1 MESKGRIIRGPE
13 SIFQRGEFGIGKR
26 RVKTLNSGI
35 SVESYQILL
44 YYLYRPIEDSAGYL
58 AEHLELCEALKL
70 RGRILIADEG
80 LNGTVSGQREMTESY
95 MKVLNEDP
103 RTKGIQFKVDPAS
116 GHAFPKLSIKRRD
129 EVVTLDL
136 GKDDF
141 SPDETTGEYL
151 TPAQWRD
158 LMRDDNTVLVDARN
172 QYEWELGH
180 FEGALLPPVENF
192 RELPGW
198 VRENRSR
205 LEGKKIMT
213 YCTGGIRCEKFSGFL
228 LREGF
233 SDVCQLDGGIVSYG
247 KEAGIE
253 GEGFAGKCYVFD
265 QRIAVEVNHTAGA
278 TVVSRC
284 LHCGVASDRYVNCSW
299 SRCNRQYFCC
309 ASCERDQL
317 RFCSSVCEEASIL
330 SLAALGIGCD

>member
-1 MESKGRIIRGPE
+1 MPIFKRSK
-13 SIFQRGEFGIGKR
+13 FGIGKG
-26 RVKTLNSGI
+26 RVNTLKSCI

-44 YYLYRPIEDSAGYL
+44 YYLYRPFDDTAGYL
-58 AEHLELCEALKL
+58 AEHLELCETLAL
-70 RGRILIADEG
+70 RGRVLIADEG
-80 LNGTVSGQREMTESY
+80 LNGTVSGRRDMTERY
-95 MKVLNEDP
+95 MKVLREDS
-103 RTKGIQFKVDPAS
+103 RTEGIQFKVDPAE
-116 GHAFPKLSIKRRD
+116 GHAFPRLNIKRRE

-136 GKDDF
+136 GEEDF
-141 SPDETTGEYL
+141 SPGETTGEHL
-151 TPAQWRD
+151 TPEQWREW
-158 LMRDDNTVLVDARN
+158 MTRDDTVLVDARN

-192 RELPGW
+192 RDLPGW
-198 VRENRSR
+198 VRENRSQ

-233 SDVCQLDGGIVSYG
+233 SEVYQLDGGIVTYG
-247 KEAGIE
+247 KEAGVK

-265 QRIAVEVNHTAGA
+265 QRVGVEVNHTTGA
-278 TVVSRC
+278 KVVSRC
-284 LHCGVASDRYVNCSW
+284 LHCGAASDRYVNCGW

-309 ASCERDQL
+309 EACDRDRL

-330 SLAALGIGCD
+330 SVASLGIGCD